1 MLPKATIAHPVNTVF
16 PAHESETDFQKEMLS
31 GSETG
36 SETTGP
42 GEGRGGASHH

>member
-1 MLPKATIAHPVNTVF
+1 VLPKATIAHIINTVF
-16 PAHESETDFQKEMLS
+16 PAYESETDFPKEMLS

-42 GEGRGGASHH
+42 GEGRRGASHH